1 MKNNNN
7 LIISYKKVKQIGTSR
22 TGYTDIEEVSKRHI
36 KYININKS
44 NKGNITSAV
53 MDFQYFIN
61 NECKEYIYKTKMPVR
76 ILDVGCGN
84 GEYSYFFDKLVGF
97 KSKYQGCEISDSM
110 VSVCKKTSPKKIF
123 FKSFADNIDSED
135 EKFDL
140 VFCSGTLQ
148 YTIDRWKESL
158 LEMKRVSNKY
168 IAVLRL
174 PVIKFGDTCFV
185 EQNIKSEGYLEK
197 NFFILINRQ
206 ELENL
211 IKRIGLKIVVRDY
224 SSEEYIIEGISEKV
238 ILVQYLLAKR

>member
-1 MKNNNN
+1 MKNINK
-7 LIISYKKVKQIGTSR
+7 LIINYKKVDVVNLSR
-22 TGYTDIEEVSKRHI
+22 TGYTDIEEVSRRHS
-36 KYININKS
+36 KYSKTNKS

-53 MDFQYFIN
+53 IDFQYFLN
-61 NECKEYIYKTKMPVR
+61 NECKDYISNIKTPVR
-76 ILDVGCGN
+76 VLDVGCGN
-84 GEYSYFFDKLVGF
+84 GEYSYFFDKLVDF

-123 FKSFADNIDSED
+123 FRSFADNINSED

-148 YTIDRWKESL
+148 YTIDRWKESMV
-158 LEMKRVSNKY
+158 EMKRVSSKY

-174 PVIKFGDTCFV
+174 PVVKFDDTCFV

-197 NFFILINRQ
+197 NYFVLINRQ
-206 ELENL
+206 ELEKFF
-211 IKRIGLKIVVRDY
+211 KRVGLKIVVRDY
-224 SSEEYIIEGISEKV
+224 SSEEYIVEGISEKV